1 MKGPLGL
8 KFYNIASLRYSIND
22 YYLIPIFVMASNKR
36 KKFRVFFLLRFFPDS
51 DFLNFKFRQIAVG
64 VFLSFVRWGLP
75 QSKLLFSS
83 ALFFSLTSFLGLKW
97 PTNHRYLKTLEWLKW
112 SHATKTQGGPLTQT
126 FLKPRYISW
135 IITSFSSLHPTAFKF
150 RLYHWYN
157 L

>member
-1 MKGPLGL
+1 M
-8 KFYNIASLRYSIND
+8 
-22 YYLIPIFVMASNKR
+22 
-36 KKFRVFFLLRFFPDS
+36 
-51 DFLNFKFRQIAVG
+51 G

-135 IITSFSSLHPTAFKF
+135 IITSFSSLQKREWWPRLFHRCSVAKLWRFSSFQVFRTISRWYFKDIAVPMK
-150 RLYHWYN
+150 RLSTPWLDLLN
-157 L
+157 ISLWKSVN